1 MKSGSK
7 TILTVILTAVA
18 VALGFRI
25 ADGIQAR
32 THAEAALVRETD
44 RAAIL
49 SVNVVHPSLG
59 AQSQELILPGNIQ
72 AFTDTPV
79 YARTNGYL
87 KRWYVD
93 IGARVKSGQ
102 LLAEIETPEV
112 DQQLRQARAEL
123 GTAEANLQLSNSTAE
138 RWQDLLKTESVSR
151 QETDEKIGDL
161 AAKKA
166 LVDAASANVKRL
178 EETQSFQKIYAPFD
192 GVITARSIDIGSLV
206 TAGSAG
212 PKELYH
218 MGAINQM
225 RVYVQVPEMNSR
237 AATPGL
243 PADLTLSEL
252 PGRRFHARVVRTS
265 ESIDQ
270 SSRTLLAEVDV
281 ENPGSLLLPGAYVE
295 VHLKLPTPAHS
306 VTVPVNALLF
316 RSEGLNVA
324 VARNGVVALVPIAVG
339 HDYGNSLEVTSGLSP
354 SERLIINPPD
364 SIVAGQKVQIVA
376 ASQGNPQ

>member
-265 ESIDQ
+265 ESI
-270 SSRTLLAEVDV
+270 V